1 MTMEVDDESKHD
13 DMASEENKDDESV
26 ILGEDDP
33 DRTEPRLM
41 ITKMVCF

>member
-13 DMASEENKDDESV
+13 YMAALGNKDDDSV
-26 ILGEDDP
+26 ALGEDDP
-33 DRTEPRLM
+33 DRAEPRLM